1 MEPSYDITLADPPY
15 SLAARWDT
23 SRTVSDV
30 TKLDFAASDVQ
41 TFDSNQKSEPSMV
54 IILQF
59 SYSIIV
65 VFLERL
71 ATYPP
76 LPSAHIS
83 HLGTLYEVATSANAE
98 IRLRFYHIALKDP
111 TSSVAVDYASQ
122 ALKWVTGRDGTG
134 VIKGRMKFCRPTF
147 RAASRVNTTLAKQ
160 YFTQSKEEFH
170 PIARKLIEKVRERC
184 KISSGISC

>member
-23 SRTVSDV
+23 SRSISDV
-30 TKLDFAASDVQ
+30 TKLDFAASDVE
-41 TFDSNQKSEPSMV
+41 TFNSNQKSEPLMV
-54 IILQF
+54 VTPI

-83 HLGTLYEVATSANAE
+83 HLGTLYEVAASANAE
-98 IRLRFYHIALKDP
+98 IRLRFYQIALKDP

-147 RAASRVNTTLAKQ
+147 RAASRINTTLAKQ
-160 YFTQSKEEFH
+160 YFSQSKEEFH
-170 PIARKLIEKVRERC
+170 PIARKLIEKVRGRC